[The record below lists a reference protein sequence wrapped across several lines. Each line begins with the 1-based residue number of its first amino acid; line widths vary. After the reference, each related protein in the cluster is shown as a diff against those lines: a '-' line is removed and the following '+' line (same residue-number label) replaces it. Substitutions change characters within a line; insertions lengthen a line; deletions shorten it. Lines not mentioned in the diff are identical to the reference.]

1 MKTTEKIPVVTK
13 KMLLPFIL
21 ITSLFALWGFA
32 NAVTDPMVSAF
43 KKVLEL
49 SNTQASMVQMAF
61 YGGYFCM
68 ALPAAMFMRK
78 YSYKVGVLIG
88 LGLFATGALLFYP
101 AAVTE
106 QFWFF
111 CLGLYILTFGLA
123 FLETAANPYALAMGA
138 KETATQRLNL
148 AQAFNPVGLIAGILI
163 AKFFV
168 AEKLQSDDF
177 DNFAALDSVKK
188 AAITASDLA
197 VIRDPYVILGLVLIG
212 FFILFLVS
220 KMPQNSTEG
229 TMPSIKDTFKDLAK
243 NKKYALGV
251 LAQILYVG
259 AQIMCWTYIYQYVE
273 GLVNTGVFKGSY
285 ITIFGTEILKDG
297 FYYQIIAFL
306 LFVVGRAIGTAM
318 LRFMS
323 AGKLLSG
330 FAVLAIAFV
339 LGTIFIDGMFG
350 LYSLVGIS
358 FCLSLMFPTIYG
370 IALEGLTEDQSKVG
384 SAGLIMA
391 IVGGA
396 LMPPLQGLIIDMGGT
411 GVSDTTIA
419 GVSEI
424 NFSFVLPLICF
435 VYIAW
440 YGYLVYKKHENKV
453 ATTI

>member
-1 MKTTEKIPVVTK
+1 MKTTSKVPVVTK

-168 AEKLQSDDF
+168 AEKLQSDDYE
-177 DNFAALDSVKK
+177 NFAALDSVKK

-212 FFILFLVS
+212 FFVLFLVS

-229 TMPSIKDTFKDLAK
+229 KMPSIKETFKDLAK
-243 NKKYALGV
+243 NKKYAMGV

-273 GLVNTGVFKGSY
+273 GLVNTGVFKESY
-285 ITIFGTEILKDG
+285 ITVFGTEVLKDG

-330 FAVLAIAFV
+330 FAVLAIVFV
-339 LGTIFIDGMFG
+339 LGTIFIDGMLG
-350 LYSLVGIS
+350 LYSLVGVS

-370 IALEGLTEDQSKVG
+370 IALDGLTEDQSKVG

-411 GVSDTTIA
+411 GVSDTIIM

-424 NFSFVLPLICF
+424 NLSFILPFLCF

-440 YGYLVYKKHENKV
+440 YGYMVFKKYEAGV
-453 ATTI
+453 TTT